1 MTTNNGLRLREIDLR
16 KILNMILKF
25 KKLFIINV
33 SVAFA
38 VSAFL
43 ILCVPRYY
51 SCDVKLAPE
60 LTTPSVGGLGALA
73 SSFGLNMSNM
83 MNQDA
88 IFPELYPDL
97 MESVDFQTSMFP
109 VKIKTSK
116 GNLEMTYFD
125 YIKDHQKTAWWEQLV
140 NIIKSVFKKK
150 ETENG
155 IPGDKI
161 NPFRM
166 TKTQSDVA
174 KIIKTKIKCGVD
186 KKTNVIT
193 ISVEDQDPLV
203 CATIA
208 DSAKVK
214 LQQFIIKYR
223 TNKARIDLDYTK
235 KLYVEAKSQY
245 ERARQVYAAYS
256 DANQELVL
264 ESFKAKQEDLEN
276 EMQLQYNN
284 YQQISQQ
291 LQLARAK
298 LQERTP
304 AFTTLQSASVPLKP
318 TGPKRMV
325 FVLFCMFSTFVVT
338 GIYVFYKK
346 NI

>member
-1 MTTNNGLRLREIDLR
+1 MTTNNGLRLRVIDIR
-16 KILNMILKF
+16 KMLNGIVKF

-33 SVAFA
+33 SIALV
-38 VSAFL
+38 VSALL
-43 ILCVPRYY
+43 ILSVPRYY
-51 SCDVKLAPE
+51 VCTVKLAPE

-109 VKIKTSK
+109 VKVKTLK
-116 GNLEMTYFD
+116 GNIETDYYD
-125 YIKDHQKTAWWEQLV
+125 YINTYQKVAWWEKIINSIK
-140 NIIKSVFKKK
+140 NIFKKK
-150 ETENG
+150 DVDASKSYKD
-155 IPGDKI
+155 ID
-161 NPFRM
+161 PFRM
-166 TKTQSDVA
+166 NKTQSDIA
-174 KIIKTKIKCGVD
+174 KAIKGKIVCSVD
-186 KKTNVIT
+186 KKTSVIS

-235 KLYVEAKSQY
+235 KLYVEAKRQY
-245 ERARQVYAAYS
+245 EHARQVYAAYS
-256 DANQELVL
+256 DANQDLVL

-284 YQQISQQ
+284 YQQVSQQ

-318 TGPKRMV
+318 AGPKRMI
-325 FVLFCMFSTFVVT
+325 FVLFCMFLTFVGT